1 MKKYLI
7 GVLLLFVVL
16 GVGGLVAAQ
25 DAPSKDQGVK
35 AQGQAGDTKFDIQ
48 VQGQKGEEGRR
59 GTEGTPG
66 REGPAGAPG
75 PQGAPGPS
83 GSSGGAILGMDPT
96 VALLVGLGILA
107 VVIVA
112 IVAASRSGR
121 EIH

>member
-16 GVGGLVAAQ
+16 GVGALAAAQ
-25 DAPSKDQGVK
+25 QPPSKDEGFK

-59 GTEGTPG
+59 GTEGPQ
-66 REGPAGAPG
+66 GPAGAPG

-83 GSSGGAILGMDPT
+83 SSSGGAILGMDPT